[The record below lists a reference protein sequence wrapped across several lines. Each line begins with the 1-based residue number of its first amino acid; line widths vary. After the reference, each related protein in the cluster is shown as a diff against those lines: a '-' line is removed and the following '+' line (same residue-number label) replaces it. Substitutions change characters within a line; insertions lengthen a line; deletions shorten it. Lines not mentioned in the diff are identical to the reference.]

1 VSSLQIYAHNA
12 HSPLFWKFLKN

>member
-12 HSPLFWKFLKN
+12 HSPLFWKF